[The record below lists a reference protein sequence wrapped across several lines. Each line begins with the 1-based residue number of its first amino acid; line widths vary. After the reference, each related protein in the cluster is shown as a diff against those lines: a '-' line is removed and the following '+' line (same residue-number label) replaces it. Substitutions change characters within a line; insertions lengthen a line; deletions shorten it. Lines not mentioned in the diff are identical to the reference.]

1 MIELTY
7 KEKEDIPTTKDIP
20 HVLLVMADNR
30 FGDYLKT
37 ALSGEFDILLQKKL
51 DIPALTTINK
61 KPDAIIIDENVDG
74 TCGDELCLRIKT
86 EETIAAIPVILL
98 IEYNDDKSYISHAA
112 SKADRLE
119 PRTTDIYRLRTDIH
133 MLINSYLFLAKR
145 TNRMLANT
153 THMLPE
159 AMEKDEDNL
168 IFINKVREL
177 LENNLST
184 EGYTIDMLCSTMGM
198 SRTVFYHKIKEVT
211 GRPPVEYMLTF
222 KMERAKMLLKSGRHS
237 IAEIADMLGYCDAK
251 YFGRKFKDYYH
262 ICPTGYLKKIEQ
274 APAVNS

>member
-1 MIELTY
+1 MI
-7 KEKEDIPTTKDIP
+7 
-20 HVLLVMADNR
+20 VADFR
-30 FGDYLKT
+30 
-37 ALSGEFDILLQKKL
+37 
-51 DIPALTTINK
+51 INK

-98 IEYNDDKSYISHAA
+98 IEYNDNKSYISHAA

-168 IFINKVREL
+168 IFINKDREL